1 MTTRPLDR
9 RALIDWFYRELCKA
23 QQERNARPGMTDAGE
38 PEWVVFERDKLLEL
52 INLRRA
58 RLSAPAVDMA
68 AVERIEN
75 SAVGHIDYTSKLAIR
90 AAELVLAD
98 RTGEA

>member
-23 QQERNARPGMTDAGE
+23 QLERSARPGMTDAGE
-38 PEWVVFERDKLLEL
+38 PEWVVFEREKLLEL

-58 RLSAPAVDMA
+58 KLGKLAVSMDS
-68 AVERIEN
+68 VEQVEN
-75 SAVGHIDYTSKLAIR
+75 FAVGHFDYTKKLALG
-90 AAELVLAD
+90 AADLALNEGGD
-98 RTGEA
+98 TQ